1 MATTI
6 SFKYN
11 NKMPCSNCGIS
22 GHNKR
27 TCGGNEVVGLKVGL
41 QPVVGL
47 EPVVGLQ
54 PVVALNP
61 TVEDC
66 FVCYEN
72 VSERGQVKT
81 PCGHTYCI
89 GCFVQ
94 HTQINKAT
102 NCGYCRTKLELP
114 RKPSSI
120 SISKRTEIIN
130 KCISDYDMYEAIY
143 TDFYRQMRLAIHC
156 HPTLANSAVQAT
168 EMCKEVLK
176 DISLDFGLWMIGMKV
191 SDAVIEELA

>member
-1 MATTI
+1 
-6 SFKYN
+6 
-11 NKMPCSNCGIS
+11 MPCSKCGVS

-27 TCGGNEVVGLKVGL
+27 TCVENEV
-41 QPVVGL
+41 
-47 EPVVGLQ
+47 
-54 PVVALNP
+54 
-61 TVEDC
+61 TVENEGNNSLDC

-72 VSERGQVKT
+72 VSSRGQVTT

-102 NCGYCRTKLELP
+102 NCGYCRAKLELP

-120 SISKRTEIIN
+120 SVSKRTEIIN
-130 KCISDYDMYEAIY
+130 NCISDYDMYEAIY
-143 TDFYRQMRLAIHC
+143 TDFYRQMRIAIHS
-156 HPTLANSAVQAT
+156 HPTLVNSVGAT
-168 EMCKEVLK
+168 ELCKEVLK

-191 SDAVIEELA
+191 SDAVMDELA

>member
-1 MATTI
+1 
-6 SFKYN
+6 
-11 NKMPCSNCGIS
+11 MPCSKCGVN

-27 TCGGNEVVGLKVGL
+27 TCLENEGIVLASE
-41 QPVVGL
+41 PVALEPMAL
-47 EPVVGLQ
+47 EPVVNEG
-54 PVVALNP
+54 VRVN
-61 TVEDC
+61 DC

-72 VSERGQVKT
+72 VNEQGQVTT

-89 GCFVQ
+89 GCFIQ

-114 RKPSSI
+114 RKPSRMSV
-120 SISKRTEIIN
+120 SKRTEIIN
-130 KCISDYDMYEAIY
+130 NCISDYDMYEAIY
-143 TDFYRQMRLAIHC
+143 TDFYRQMRLAIQS
-156 HPTLANSAVQAT
+156 HPTLSNTVGAT

-191 SDAVIEELA
+191 TDAVMEELA